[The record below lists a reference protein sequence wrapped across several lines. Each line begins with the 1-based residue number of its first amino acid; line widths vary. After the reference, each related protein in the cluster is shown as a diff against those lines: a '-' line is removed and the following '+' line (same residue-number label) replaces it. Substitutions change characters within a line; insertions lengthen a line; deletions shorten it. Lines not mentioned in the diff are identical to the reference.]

1 MRLTF
6 IIGRFFDIRVGVHV
20 SWLAL
25 YAFVTLSIAGS
36 ITGVSH
42 VAAVALAAVCALLV
56 FLSVIAHEFA
66 HALVARGFG
75 VRTKAITLFLFG
87 GVAMLESEPP
97 SPRAEALIALAGP
110 GMSGVLALTAY
121 GLLCVCERWSSGSLA
136 DAVGMLLAY
145 LSLAN
150 AVLALFNL
158 APAFPMDGGRVL
170 RAAVWQLRKS
180 RAAATGAA
188 SIVSLVLAGALA
200 VGGLVTALDA
210 ATLTM
215 RKAGGSALQYAW
227 YSLVGGFLL
236 RQGWLQFHDSRYI
249 ERLERVRVSDVM
261 DAAGAR
267 ELPGDGFSLASSASA
282 LDAVS
287 VFRASNRT
295 EIAVVDAGR
304 LSGWLNRERMLEI
317 FDRAA

>member
-200 VGGLVTALDA
+200 VGGLVTALVFH
-210 ATLTM
+210 
-215 RKAGGSALQYAW
+215 SWQYAW